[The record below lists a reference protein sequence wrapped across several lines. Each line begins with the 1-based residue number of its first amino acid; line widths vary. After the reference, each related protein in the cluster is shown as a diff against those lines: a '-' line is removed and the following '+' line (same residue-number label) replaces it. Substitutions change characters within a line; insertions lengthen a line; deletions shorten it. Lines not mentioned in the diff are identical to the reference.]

1 MSITL
6 KKHEAEGV
14 LNTVKNAKHYTG
26 ERRLLNSPVEYARDF
41 VRINA
46 SFDQVTRE
54 LVACNI
60 NPYQMSKVIC
70 EFMGLMATEING
82 LEGVRK

>member
-1 MSITL
+1 MTITL
-6 KKHEAEGV
+6 KKDQAEGV
-14 LNTVKNAKHYTG
+14 LNAVKNAKHYTG
-26 ERRLLNSPVEYARDF
+26 EQRLLNSHVEYARDF

-60 NPYQMSKVIC
+60 NPYEMSKVIN
-70 EFMGLMATEING
+70 EFMGLMATEIND

>member
-1 MSITL
+1 MTITL
-6 KKHEAEGV
+6 KKYQAEGV
-14 LNTVKNAKHYTG
+14 LNAVKNAKHYTG
-26 ERRLLNSPVEYARDF
+26 ERRLLNSPIDYARDF

-60 NPYQMSKVIC
+60 NPYQMSKVVG
-70 EFMGLMATEING
+70 EFMELMATEING

>member
-1 MSITL
+1 M
-6 KKHEAEGV
+6 KKQDAEGV
-14 LNTVKNAKHYTG
+14 LNAVKNAKHYTG
-26 ERRLLNSPVEYARDF
+26 ERKLLNTPIEYARDF
-41 VRINA
+41 VRIDA

-60 NPYQMSKVIC
+60 NPYEMSKVIGA
-70 EFMGLMATEING
+70 FMGLMATEINE

>member
-1 MSITL
+1 MTTTL

-26 ERRLLNSPVEYARDF
+26 EQKLLTTPVEYARDF

-60 NPYQMSKVIC
+60 NPYQMSKVIGA
-70 EFMGLMATEING
+70 FMGLMATEING
-82 LEGVRK
+82 LKGVRK